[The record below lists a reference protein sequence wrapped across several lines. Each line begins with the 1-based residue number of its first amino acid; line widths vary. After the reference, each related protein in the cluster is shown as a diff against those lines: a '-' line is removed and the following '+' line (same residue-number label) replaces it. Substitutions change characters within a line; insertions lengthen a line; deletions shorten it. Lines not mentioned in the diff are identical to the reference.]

1 MALLYVHGDDSGWER
16 TCVDPRSHIRDLKLA
31 GVHAVRRGTIPVRG
45 SGAFFLRVSY
55 VHS

>member
-1 MALLYVHGDDSGWER
+1 MALLYVHGVDGGRER
-16 TCVDPRSHIRDLKLA
+16 TCVDPRSHIRNLKSA
-31 GVHAVRRGTIPVRG
+31 GIHAVRRGTIPVRG